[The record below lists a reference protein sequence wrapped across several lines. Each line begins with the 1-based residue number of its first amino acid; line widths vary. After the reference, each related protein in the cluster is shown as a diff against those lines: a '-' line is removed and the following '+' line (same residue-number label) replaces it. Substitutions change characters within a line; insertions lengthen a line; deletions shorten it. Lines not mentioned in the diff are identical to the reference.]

1 MFSRIFDNKTAEL
14 DAQFDS
20 MIEKMKA
27 EQDEHER
34 RLRTRMGMLTGMLT
48 NSSGLFNSAAA
59 GQANMMNSIGATAQ
73 AGILRE
79 EPRDHAVRVEYV
91 PVENGYVV
99 NIAKGYNQTAKVY
112 VAKDLAEA
120 HELVTTFMV
129 KERLK

>member
-1 MFSRIFDNKTAEL
+1 MFSTLFDRKPTEL
-14 DAQFDS
+14 DAQ
-20 MIEKMKA
+20 IERLKVA
-27 EQDEHER
+27 HSAREHAY
-34 RLRTRMGMLTGMLT
+34 RMSMLT

-59 GQANMMNSIGATAQ
+59 GQANMINSIGATAH
-73 AGILRE
+73 ASILRE
-79 EPRDHAVRVEYV
+79 EPKDHAVRVEYV

-112 VAKDLAEA
+112 VAKDLVEA

>member
-20 MIEKMKA
+20 MLEKMKA
-27 EQDEHER
+27 EQAEHER
-34 RLRTRMGMLTGMLT
+34 SLRMRMGMLT

-59 GQANMMNSIGATAQ
+59 GQANMINSIGATAQ

-91 PVENGYVV
+91 PVENGYVA
-99 NIAKGYNQTAKVY
+99 NIAKGFNQVAKVY

>member
-20 MIEKMKA
+20 MLEKMKA
-27 EQDEHER
+27 EQAEHER
-34 RLRTRMGMLTGMLT
+34 SLRMRMGMLT

-59 GQANMMNSIGATAQ
+59 GQANMINSIGATAQ

-99 NIAKGYNQTAKVY
+99 NIAKGFNQVAKVY